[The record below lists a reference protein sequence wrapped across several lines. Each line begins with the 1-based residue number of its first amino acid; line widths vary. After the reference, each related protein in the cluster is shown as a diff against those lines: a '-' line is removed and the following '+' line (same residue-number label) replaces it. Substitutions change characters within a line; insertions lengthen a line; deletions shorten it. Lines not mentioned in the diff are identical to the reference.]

1 MGLIRVQNVTKQ
13 FGGQVVLNDVSV
25 EFSTGHVVGLVGP
38 NGAGKTTLFKL
49 ITGQLAPDLGTVTL
63 SKGLEVGY
71 LPQEP
76 EVAEGQTLHD
86 EVLSVFAD
94 VLALEQKLQGIS
106 EQMAA
111 QPAGPALDELMQQ
124 YDRTTARFE
133 AAGGYTYEQRLG
145 EILGGLGFS
154 QADYKLPM
162 AALSGGQK
170 CRAALAKLLLQESQF
185 LLLDEPTNHLDIDAV
200 RWLEKFLAGHHG
212 GAVIVSHDRYLLD
225 RLAERIVEVEGAR
238 LRSFPGN
245 YTNYVQTKAVRQ
257 LTQDRQFVNDRA
269 FIQKER
275 EFIAKH
281 MGKQRTAEA
290 KGRLKR
296 LERRLAA
303 GEFTLERTSQ
313 REKIKIRFG
322 EADRQVTAGKDVL
335 SVRGLSKAYGE
346 KRLFT
351 DLSLTVPAGSRL
363 GITGPNGTGKTTLLK
378 IVLGQVRADAGEFDL
393 DVKASVGYYAQEATE
408 LDPNRTVVQEI
419 LTVRQEWL
427 ESHAR
432 SYAARFLFRGEDP
445 FKRVSQLSGGE
456 QSRVRLMKI
465 ILANPNVLIL
475 DEPTNHLDIASREV
489 LEEALL
495 EFPGTI
501 IAVSHDRYFLDRI
514 CDHLL
519 VMRSNEHALYGGNYS
534 YYIRQVEAERESA
547 AMAAGAE
554 KRPKAAKGGKTPRG
568 GGQDAAAA
576 VEKPQRTR
584 FHKLRL
590 EELEQ
595 LIIDLETRLMELHE
609 RFGEPE
615 LYHDATGVSELR
627 EELDAV
633 QAELAEAE
641 QEWNARAERE

>member
-519 VMRSNEHALYGGNYS
+519 VMRSNEHALYDGNYS

-627 EELDAV
+627 EEFDAV

>member
-76 EVAEGQTLHD
+76 DVAEGQTLHD

-465 ILANPNVLIL
+465 ILANPNLLIL

>member
-76 EVAEGQTLHD
+76 DVAEGQTLHD

-465 ILANPNVLIL
+465 ILANPNLLIL

-519 VMRSNEHALYGGNYS
+519 VMRSNEHALYDGNYS

>member
-465 ILANPNVLIL
+465 ILANPNLLIL

-547 AMAAGAE
+547 ALAAGAE

>member
-313 REKIKIRFG
+313 REKIKIHFG

-351 DLSLTVPAGSRL
+351 DLSLAVPAGSRL

-465 ILANPNVLIL
+465 ILANPNLLIL

-519 VMRSNEHALYGGNYS
+519 VMRSNEHALYDGNYS

-547 AMAAGAE
+547 ALAAGAE

-627 EELDAV
+627 EEFDAV

>member
-13 FGGQVVLNDVSV
+13 FGGQVVLRDVSV

-106 EQMAA
+106 ERMAA

-225 RLAERIVEVEGAR
+225 RLAERIVEVEGGR

-378 IVLGQVRADAGEFDL
+378 IVLGQVRVDAGEFDL

-519 VMRSNEHALYGGNYS
+519 VMRSNEHALYDGNYS

-568 GGQDAAAA
+568 GGQEAAAA

-627 EELDAV
+627 EEFDAV

>member
-351 DLSLTVPAGSRL
+351 DLSLAVPAGSRL

-465 ILANPNVLIL
+465 ILANPNLLIL

-519 VMRSNEHALYGGNYS
+519 VMRSNEHALYDGNYS

>member
-25 EFSTGHVVGLVGP
+25 EFSTGHVVGLVGL

-76 EVAEGQTLHD
+76 DVAEGQTLHD

-465 ILANPNVLIL
+465 ILANPNLLIL

>member
-1 MGLIRVQNVTKQ
+1 MGLIRVQNVSKQ
-13 FGGQVVLNDVSV
+13 FGGQLVLNDVSV

-76 EVAEGQTLHD
+76 DVAEGQTLHD

-465 ILANPNVLIL
+465 ILANPNLLIL

>member
-465 ILANPNVLIL
+465 ILANPNLLIL

-627 EELDAV
+627 EEFDAV

>member
-519 VMRSNEHALYGGNYS
+519 VMRSNEHALYDGNYS

-547 AMAAGAE
+547 ALAAGAE

-615 LYHDATGVSELR
+615 LYHDPAGVSELR
-627 EELDAV
+627 EEFDAV

>member
-465 ILANPNVLIL
+465 ILANPNLLIL